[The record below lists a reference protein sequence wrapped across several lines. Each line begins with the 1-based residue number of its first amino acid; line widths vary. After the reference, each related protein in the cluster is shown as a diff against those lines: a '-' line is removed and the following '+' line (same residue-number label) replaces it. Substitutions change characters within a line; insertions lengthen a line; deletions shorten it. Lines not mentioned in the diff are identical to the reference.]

1 MNRQTIGW
9 TFVVAQVGLLLLII
23 VAPSGDDWA
32 TPGWLTIIGWIISIV
47 GVGIALAASMRLGAA
62 LTPTPV
68 PTGRGE
74 LTTHGMYR
82 YVRHPIYTGVL
93 AIVVGIVI
101 RSGSI
106 TTAIIGLVLIAFFRV
121 KSRWEEQQL
130 RDHYAGYEEYCL
142 VTPRFVPGPSVFRK

>member
-1 MNRQTIGW
+1 MNRETIGW

-32 TPGWLTIIGWIISIV
+32 TPGWLTAIGWILSIV
-47 GVGIALAASMRLGAA
+47 GVGIALAASLRLGAA

-74 LTTHGMYR
+74 LMTHGMYR

-106 TTAIIGLVLIAFFRV
+106 TTAIIGLVLIVFFSV

-130 RDHYAGYEEYCL
+130 REHYEGYEDYSS
-142 VTPRFVPGPSVFRK
+142 VTPRFVPGPSAFRK